1 MIENGWVRREVST
14 FARVLSLGR
23 AIRETR
29 SCDGWFPRPRQGK
42 DFGRGG
48 ARHDRHPHEEVH
60 VMVEPFTEI
69 TEITPREPETVPLS
83 LSLSLVAVDVEDEG
97 EE

>member
-1 MIENGWVRREVST
+1 
-14 FARVLSLGR
+14 
-23 AIRETR
+23 
-29 SCDGWFPRPRQGK
+29 
-42 DFGRGG
+42 
-48 ARHDRHPHEEVH
+48 
-60 VMVEPFTEI
+60 MVEPFTEI